1 MITVLTVNHNTLD
14 FLKLLVQSVR
24 KFRGRVPTEIMVI
37 DNQSTDGS
45 REWAAAQPDIEAKLL
60 TSNTGHGP
68 GLDYGLRLVRTK
80 FVLVLDSDAHLQRVN
95 WDTDLIQLYQSD
107 SRRRLIAARG
117 GVEKAIHPCF
127 MFFETEYFR
136 RNQFSFVARDGYDVG
151 RRIYYDV
158 IEDVLRIEC
167 GYENGGQNFYPGTY
181 GTEYYIYGRPT
192 IFHAWYATRMTTC
205 RVGDSVDDYKK
216 EDFLKDKS
224 LVFSMPLVREILA
237 HEENPSHSSARS
249 DAN

>member
-24 KFRGRVPTEIMVI
+24 KFRGQVPIEIMVI

-45 REWAAAQPDIEAKLL
+45 REWAAAQPDVEAHLL

-68 GLDYGLRLVRTK
+68 GLDYGLRLVNTR
-80 FVLVLDSDAHLQRVN
+80 FVLVLDSDAHLQRFD
-95 WDTDLIQLYQSD
+95 WDADLIKLYQSEP
-107 SRRRLIAARG
+107 RCRLIAAKG
-117 GVEKAIHPCF
+117 GVEKPIHPCF
-127 MFFETEYFR
+127 MFFETQYFR
-136 RNQFSFVARDGYDVG
+136 SSQFSFVARDGYDVG

-158 IEDVLRIEC
+158 TEAGFEVLRIEC
-167 GYENGGQNFYPGTY
+167 GYEDGRRNFYPGTY
-181 GTEYYIYGRPT
+181 GTEYYVSGRPT

-205 RVGDSVDDYKK
+205 RMGDSVDDYKK
-216 EDFLKDKS
+216 EDFLKDKA

-237 HEENPSHSSARS
+237 HNERSPHS
-249 DAN
+249 